1 MMVGMNN
8 LSGRKLTRSTS
19 GRLVAGVA
27 SGLADYFGVDVT
39 LVRVIFAVASC
50 FGGLGVIAYLA
61 AWLVI
66 PEQGETESIA
76 EQLVRKS
83 GS

>member
-1 MMVGMNN
+1 MVGMNN
-8 LSGRKLTRSTS
+8 LSGRKLTRPTS

-27 SGLADYFGVDVT
+27 VGIADYFGVDVT
-39 LVRVIFAVASC
+39 LVRVIFAIACC

-66 PEQGETESIA
+66 PEQGESQSIA

>member
-8 LSGRKLTRSTS
+8 QPSRKLTRPTA
-19 GRLVAGVA
+19 GRLVAGVSA
-27 SGLADYFGVDVT
+27 GLADYFGIDVT
-39 LVRVIFAVASC
+39 LVRVIFAVATC

-66 PEQGETESIA
+66 PEQGESESIA